1 MKCHLKLKT
10 QYIFTQAKICVWASV
25 LDLIMVYLKV
35 KHVILFHLACVSFF
49 CFSLIFL
56 LLICMCKM
64 NINRMDLK
72 QNSWRALECLRNWW
86 RCGFS
91 FTSEF
96 IRVAFATCWM
106 KWIPSANRWR
116 QSRCGQIFP
125 VSRMDT
131 TFDAKKNRV
140 THTFW

>member
-1 MKCHLKLKT
+1 MSFKIET
-10 QYIFTQAKICVWASV
+10 TIYIYTGKNV
-25 LDLIMVYLKV
+25 
-35 KHVILFHLACVSFF
+35 CVSGCIGSYYGLFWKWNMSFNFTWRVWVFF
-49 CFSLIFL
+49 CFSLISL
-56 LLICMCKM
+56 LLTCMCKM

-72 QNSWRALECLRNWW
+72 LNSWWALECLRNWW

-96 IRVAFATCWM
+96 IWVAFTACWM

-116 QSRCGQIFP
+116 QSRCGQILP

-131 TFDAKKNRV
+131 TSDAKKNRV